1 MQWEMEYLLEA
12 TVPQSVSHQH
22 ISSLKYD
29 RFPVLSCAIIHFI
42 ESLFLDLTGNQIR
55 LDHL

>member
-1 MQWEMEYLLEA
+1 MEYLLEA